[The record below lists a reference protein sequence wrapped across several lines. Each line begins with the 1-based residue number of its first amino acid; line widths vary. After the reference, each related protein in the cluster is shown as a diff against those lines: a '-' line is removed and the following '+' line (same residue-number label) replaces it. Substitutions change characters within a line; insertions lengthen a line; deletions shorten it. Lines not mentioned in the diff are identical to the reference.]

1 MTIRILLVD
10 ENHYESLLTESALRS
25 LGIEVADVVHNF
37 SKVAGVLAH
46 ESPEVLIITMDADAI
61 KAVVVA
67 EKARIK
73 NPNIGLV
80 FLTHAPDLR
89 LVGISEKE
97 LPSGVQVILKSS
109 VTDLH
114 VLVDAIHRS
123 IDDITSRG
131 KLRWVAGATFTDNEA
146 FASILQSLTHV
157 QIETLRLVAMGSS
170 NSEIARIRLV
180 TEKAVEHTIT
190 RILQALSIVSNPRH
204 NARVL
209 LSREYYRWIGVSGE
223 N

>member
-10 ENHYESLLTESALRS
+10 ENHYESLLTASALRS

-123 IDDITSRG
+123 IDDLTSRG

-190 RILQALSIVSNPRH
+190 RILQTLSIASNPRH

-209 LSREYYRWIGVSGE
+209 LSREYYRWVGVSGE